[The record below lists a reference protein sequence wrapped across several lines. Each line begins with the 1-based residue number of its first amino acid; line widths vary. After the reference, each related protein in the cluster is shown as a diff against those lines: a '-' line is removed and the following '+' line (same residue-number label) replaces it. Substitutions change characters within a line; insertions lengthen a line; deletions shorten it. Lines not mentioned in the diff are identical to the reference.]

1 MIDQSELM
9 CKAALASRRL
19 VEEMIRQ
26 LEEQEGRLIEKI
38 EKDTKIF
45 LSTIPEEI
53 QLLRMEDIVEQN
65 WDITTL
71 LNRTEAEEQADR
83 VSSLR
88 ESIKNYQKR
97 QATAT
102 PMKGG
107 IGPSDSAS
115 ASTKLWQVQGVTK
128 FIDRKHATNFKS
140 KVERQSKHGSH
151 WT

>member
-1 MIDQSELM
+1 MIDKSELM

-26 LEEQEGRLIEKI
+26 LEEQEERLIEKI
-38 EKDTKIF
+38 ERDSNIF

-53 QLLRMEDIVEQN
+53 QLLRLEDIMEQN

-71 LNRTEAEEQADR
+71 LNKSNVEEQADR

-107 IGPSDSAS
+107 IGPSETAS
-115 ASTKLWQVQGVTK
+115 ASTKLWQVKGVKK
-128 FIDRKHATNFKS
+128 FIDRKHTTNLKNR
-140 KVERQSKHGSH
+140 VESQCKQGSH
-151 WT
+151 WK